1 MSEGSSG
8 RALTAP
14 MTVLFTLPY
23 RLMPYRRYQRTAPG
37 SLPHVGRLGGVLKA
51 AIAVEGGREREG
63 AIVVAAP

>member
-1 MSEGSSG
+1 
-8 RALTAP
+8 